1 MQDAFRPDPRF
12 HHSGS
17 IDRAP
22 GAAGTSG
29 APAFLDGG
37 GAMGERMRA
46 HDWNDS
52 PLGDP
57 HGWPQALRTVVGL
70 MLNSKFPMFV
80 AWGERLAFLYNDS
93 YGEILG
99 DKHPSALGRPFQAI
113 WAEIWDDIYP
123 LVERAMLGEASY
135 ADRMYLVM
143 NRHGYDEPTW
153 FTFSYSPV
161 RDEDGVVAGM
171 YCACVEVTEQV
182 LAEKYRE
189 EENERLRALF
199 AQAPGIMAVL
209 RGPDHVFE
217 LTNQSYMQLVGHR
230 QVIGKPVRDALPEV
244 VGQGFL
250 ELLDRVYRSGEPF
263 VGTALPVRLQR
274 EPEGPPEERYI
285 DFVYQPIRD
294 AAGNVT
300 GIFMEGSDVTGRK
313 LVEDELRAANLQ
325 KDQFLAMLAHEL
337 RNPLAPIV
345 TAAQL
350 LKLRRGDAASVAS
363 ASEIIARQAE
373 HMTALVNDL
382 LDVSRVTRGLVALE
396 KEELDV
402 NAIVSAAVEQ
412 VRPLADARRHAL
424 TLQLSGQ
431 PAHVNGDRIRLVQ
444 VVSNIL
450 NNAVKYTAP
459 GGSIVLAVT
468 VEAERVHVTVRDNGV
483 GIAPEVLPYI
493 FDLFTQAERTPDR
506 SQGGLGIGLALVK
519 SLVALH
525 GGSVRAESD
534 GMGQGSAFSLCLP
547 RVAPPPERPAQPGAD
562 GRAAGAD
569 ADRDADAALR
579 VMVVDDNVDAAQML
593 AALLEVQGHAVSVE
607 YDGRGALER
616 ALGECPDVLLLDI
629 GLPDID
635 GYELARRLRARPET
649 ARAMLVALTGY
660 GQHQDREEA
669 KQAGFD
675 HYLVKPADLNEVNA
689 VLAQAQA
696 RR

>member
-1 MQDAFRPDPRF
+1 MQDAFRPDQRF
-12 HHSGS
+12 PHPGPIGS
-17 IDRAP
+17 AAVA
-22 GAAGTSG
+22 GAAG

-37 GAMGERMRA
+37 GETGALMRT
-46 HDWNDS
+46 HDWAGT
-52 PLGDP
+52 PLGSP
-57 HGWPQALRTVVGL
+57 CGWPQALRTVVAL

-80 AWGERLAFLYNDS
+80 AWGGQLAFLYNDS
-93 YGEILG
+93 YREILG
-99 DKHPSALGRPFQAI
+99 DKHPAALGRPFQEI

-123 LVERAMLGEASY
+123 LVERAMQGEASY

-161 RDEDGVVAGM
+161 RAEDGDVAGM
-171 YCACVEVTEQV
+171 YCACVEVTDQV
-182 LAEKYRE
+182 LAEKYRD
-189 EENERLRALF
+189 EENERLRGLF

-230 QVIGKPVRDALPEV
+230 QVIGKPMRDALPEV

-274 EPEGPPEERYI
+274 EPEGPLEERYV

-294 AAGNVT
+294 AAGDVT
-300 GIFMEGSDVTGRK
+300 GIFVEGSDVTGRK
-313 LVEDELRAANLQ
+313 LLEDELRAANLQ

-350 LKLRRGDAASVAS
+350 LKLRRGDAAAVAG

-431 PAHVNGDRIRLVQ
+431 PAHVHGDRIRLVQ

-468 VEAERVHVTVRDNGV
+468 AEAGKVHVTVRDNGV

-525 GGSVRAESD
+525 GGSVRADSA

-547 RVAPPPERPAQPGAD
+547 QVASAPDRH
-562 GRAAGAD
+562 GRRDAEGQAGA
-569 ADRDADAALR
+569 DADAALR

-607 YDGRGALER
+607 YDGCGALAR
-616 ALGECPDVLLLDI
+616 ARSEHPDVLLLDI

-635 GYELARRLRARPET
+635 GYELARRLRAQPEN

-660 GQHQDREEA
+660 GQQQDREEA

-675 HYLVKPADLNEVNA
+675 RYLVKPADMNEVNR
-689 VLAQAQA
+689 VLAEAGA